1 MSKLT
6 DLINEIS
13 SEMGQSRMT
22 NEEFARISQM
32 LLEVRIEVR
41 TLETRLSQ
49 LSNISVTAGPTYS
62 ANPYTNNSDVVV

>member
-41 TLETRLSQ
+41 TLELRLSQ
-49 LSNISVTAGPTYS
+49 FMNISVTSTPTYS
-62 ANPYTNNSDVVV
+62 AIPYNNNTDVVV

>member
-22 NEEFARISQM
+22 NEEFARISQT

-41 TLETRLSQ
+41 NLESRLAQ
-49 LSNISVTAGPTYS
+49 LSNISVTAGPTFS
-62 ANPYTNNSDVVV
+62 ATPYTNSSDVIV